1 MRIIDELGK
10 YEQKFGQL
18 FMTEGELSINDDSD
32 SDGKLEDFTEAGFAI
47 EKGFTVDDADPE
59 ELKVGIKIEMEHTSN
74 PKFAERIA
82 LDHLAEIPD
91 YYTRLV
97 AMEKQAGVEK

>member
-1 MRIIDELGK
+1 MNEDCIIV
-10 YEQKFGQL
+10 
-18 FMTEGELSINDDSD
+18 EGDYSINAESD
-32 SDGKLEDFTEAGFAI
+32 STGKLEDFTEAGFAI
-47 EKGFTVDDADPE
+47 EKGFTVEDADPD
-59 ELKVGIKIEMEHTSN
+59 ELAIGRKIEMEHTTN

-97 AMEKQAGVEK
+97 AMEREAGIDMDERLKL